1 MKKIIILFILI
12 LFKTNLY
19 SEISQFKIAG
29 ASLRQSILDIMTE
42 DEIIKNAALANQSEN
57 SDRYAIVLYDKN
69 LNNLPE
75 AKNYGMIYFTIDLY
89 DENLPIVGI
98 TLYKEYGTDFTSC
111 MKEQKLIAQKYEKIF
126 KIKKEEFPIKDFSD
140 KYGPGSK
147 WKAIVFEKPNFKTIK
162 SDTASVLCYHYGMS
176 KENKLHGQDNLKV
189 NIFTRDYA
197 DAITV
202 R

>member
-98 TLYKEYGTDFTSC
+98 TLFKVYGTDFNSC

-162 SDTASVLCYHYGMS
+162 SDTASILCYHYGMS
-176 KENKLHGQDNLKV
+176 KENELYGEDNLKV

-197 DAITV
+197 NAISI

>member
-12 LFKTNLY
+12 LFKTNSY
-19 SEISQFKIAG
+19 SEISQYKIAG
-29 ASLRQSILDIMTE
+29 VRLHQSILEIMTE
-42 DEIIKNAALANQSEN
+42 DEIIENAQTLSVH
-57 SDRYAIVLYDKN
+57 SDRYAIIKYNKD

-75 AKNYGMIYFTIDLY
+75 AKNYDMIYLTIDIN
-89 DENLPIVGI
+89 DENYPIVSI
-98 TLYKEYGTDFTSC
+98 TLYKEYGTDFNLC

-126 KIKKEEFPIKDFSD
+126 KIKKKEFPIKDFSD

-176 KENKLHGQDNLKV
+176 KENELHGQDNLKV
-189 NIFTRDYA
+189 NILTRDFA
-197 DAITV
+197 DAATV

>member
-98 TLYKEYGTDFTSC
+98 TLFKVYGTDFNSC

-162 SDTASVLCYHYGMS
+162 SDTASILCYHYGMS
-176 KENKLHGQDNLKV
+176 KENELYGEDNLKV

-197 DAITV
+197 NAITI

>member
-42 DEIIKNAALANQSEN
+42 DEIIKNAGLANQSEN
-57 SDRYAIVLYDKN
+57 SDRYAYVVYDKN

-75 AKNYGMIYFTIDLY
+75 AKNYDMIYFTIDLY

-98 TLYKEYGTDFTSC
+98 TLFKLYGTDFNSC

-140 KYGPGSK
+140 KYGPGAK

-162 SDTASVLCYHYGMS
+162 SDTASVLCYHYGS
-176 KENKLHGQDNLKV
+176 KENELYGEDNLKI

-197 DAITV
+197 NAITI